1 MIMKKVAGL
10 IVLCLGVCSGNCLSQ
25 KSILRL
31 EQATLMNE
39 VRATPSPL
47 DGEHVRMN
55 PPRFM
60 WPDKYPHLGPVLDG
74 VPGHVEEKPE
84 VLYRIRISR
93 DKTFKDGV
101 IVGEQPWAFF
111 NPFQCLEP
119 GQWYWQ
125 YAYVTPQGVEEWS
138 SVLTFLCG

>member
-60 WPDKYPHLGPVLDG
+60 WPDKYPHLGRDMWKKNRRCYIEYEFLGTRHSRMGLLLESSLGLFLIPSNVWNLVNG
-74 VPGHVEEKPE
+74 IGNMLMSLHKASKSGL
-84 VLYRIRISR
+84 LY
-93 DKTFKDGV
+93 
-101 IVGEQPWAFF
+101 
-111 NPFQCLEP
+111 
-119 GQWYWQ
+119 
-125 YAYVTPQGVEEWS
+125 
-138 SVLTFLCG
+138 

>member
-60 WPDKYPHLGPVLDG
+60 WPDMLMYM
-74 VPGHVEEKPE
+74 
-84 VLYRIRISR
+84 
-93 DKTFKDGV
+93 
-101 IVGEQPWAFF
+101 A
-111 NPFQCLEP
+111 
-119 GQWYWQ
+119 
-125 YAYVTPQGVEEWS
+125 
-138 SVLTFLCG
+138 